1 MVVILKWGD
10 SMGICCRDLFQLKYF
25 SKAKLIAGENGL
37 YRNISWPYVKTTD
50 SITEWLYGG
59 ELLFATYSYIDEDDR
74 NISLLLKEC
83 IEKRVSGIVF
93 LIDIKFMDKISQD
106 VINKANEENLPLF
119 VMPWN
124 VKLIDITQE
133 IYMKIEQKK
142 EECRN
147 AKHFLESILFSQDNN
162 QDVQELSQLHNIK
175 LRKLQYVCIFKIEI
189 EKNNF
194 NYKDDINKKII
205 SNLNEILCIEKYTII
220 PMDYVNHLMI
230 LVSFD
235 EKEDGYKSIEH
246 VEAVFD
252 IVKSIYEKAKIF
264 LGFSRVRESN
274 SEIKKSYEE
283 AVKALSMINEDNNKT
298 IVKYSELG
306 ITKLLFQLSDLNDI
320 DKYCYEN
327 LGPLI
332 EYDKK
337 HEVNLIGTLKCY
349 FQNNRHLLKTS
360 QDLYIH
366 RNTLIYRLSTIKDLL
381 QKDLDDAMIN
391 LELFNSILI
400 YEFLNIKKK

>member
-1 MVVILKWGD
+1 
-10 SMGICCRDLFQLKYF
+10 MGICCRDLFQLKYF

-175 LRKLQYVCIFKIEI
+175 LRKL
-189 EKNNF
+189 
-194 NYKDDINKKII
+194 
-205 SNLNEILCIEKYTII
+205 
-220 PMDYVNHLMI
+220 
-230 LVSFD
+230 
-235 EKEDGYKSIEH
+235 
-246 VEAVFD
+246 
-252 IVKSIYEKAKIF
+252 
-264 LGFSRVRESN
+264 
-274 SEIKKSYEE
+274 
-283 AVKALSMINEDNNKT
+283 
-298 IVKYSELG
+298 
-306 ITKLLFQLSDLNDI
+306 
-320 DKYCYEN
+320 
-327 LGPLI
+327 
-332 EYDKK
+332 
-337 HEVNLIGTLKCY
+337 
-349 FQNNRHLLKTS
+349 
-360 QDLYIH
+360 
-366 RNTLIYRLSTIKDLL
+366 
-381 QKDLDDAMIN
+381 
-391 LELFNSILI
+391 
-400 YEFLNIKKK
+400 